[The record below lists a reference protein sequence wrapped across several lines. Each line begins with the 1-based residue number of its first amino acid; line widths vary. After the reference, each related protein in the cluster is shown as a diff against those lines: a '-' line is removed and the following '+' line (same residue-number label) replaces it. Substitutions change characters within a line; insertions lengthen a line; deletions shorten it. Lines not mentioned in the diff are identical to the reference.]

1 VSDSADSPLLEVRN
15 LVTRFS
21 TQEGGLVAVDGI
33 SFDIGRG
40 QRFGIVGESGSG
52 KSATLWSIIGLIDPP
67 GSVAADRI
75 SFEGVDM
82 LVMSREER
90 RRIRG
95 SRIGF
100 VMQDPLA
107 ALSPV
112 FTVGEQIAE
121 TIRCHESVSRSE
133 ARRRSIE
140 ILDSVGIPDAAAR
153 VRSYPHELSGGMRQ
167 RVAIAIALACNP
179 ALVIADEPTTALD
192 VTIQAQV
199 LELLEELCRERGVAV
214 LVVTHDLGVI
224 GRFADHVAVMYAGRI
239 VEQGP
244 AEQLL
249 RSPRHPYT
257 EALLVSQPRLDSERR
272 SELPAIPGAP
282 PNLLRRTP
290 GCAFRPR
297 CHRSNG
303 RERCSED
310 DPVLH
315 TVEAGHASACHFSA
329 ELGEIGSV
337 PREG

>member
-1 VSDSADSPLLEVRN
+1 MSDSADHPLLEVRN

-21 TQEGGLVAVDGI
+21 TQEGDLIAVDGI
-33 SFDIGRG
+33 SFDIERG

-67 GSVAADRI
+67 GSVVADRI
-75 SFEGVDM
+75 SFDGVDM
-82 LVMSREER
+82 LGMSREER

-133 ARRRSIE
+133 AKRRAIE
-140 ILDSVGIPDAAAR
+140 ILDSVGIPDAAER
-153 VRSYPHELSGGMRQ
+153 VRTYPHELSGGMRQ

-199 LELLEELCRERGVAV
+199 LELLEELCKERGVAV

-244 AEQLL
+244 TEQLL

-272 SELPAIPGAP
+272 AELPAIPGAP

-290 GCAFRPR
+290 GCAFQPR

-303 RERCSED
+303 RERCCED

-315 TVEAGHASACHFSA
+315 AVEAEHASACHFSD
-329 ELGEIGSV
+329 ELGEIGAAS
-337 PREG
+337 RDG